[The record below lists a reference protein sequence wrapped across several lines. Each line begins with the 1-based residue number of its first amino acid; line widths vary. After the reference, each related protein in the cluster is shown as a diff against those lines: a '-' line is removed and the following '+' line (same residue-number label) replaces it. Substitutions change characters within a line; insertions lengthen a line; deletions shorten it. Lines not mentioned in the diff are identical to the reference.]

1 MSDAI
6 AYLERAQEL
15 LGERGKSYD
24 TDSGERYMANAVAAF
39 NAITGH
45 TLTEGDGWLML
56 QVVKDCRQWRRA
68 EFHRDSA
75 EDCVAYAAL
84 KAEALG
90 RT

>member
-15 LGERGKSYD
+15 LGERGRSYD
-24 TDSGERYMANAVAAF
+24 GENGERYMANAVAAF

-56 QVVKDCRQWRRA
+56 QVVKDCRQWRRP

-90 RT
+90 RA

>member
-24 TDSGERYMANAVAAF
+24 TDSGERYMKNAVAAF
-39 NAITGH
+39 NALTGGN
-45 TLTEGDGWLML
+45 LTEGDGWLFM
-56 QVVKDCRQWRRA
+56 QIVKDARQWQRPD
-68 EFHRDSA
+68 FHDDSA
-75 EDCVAYAAL
+75 ADCVAYAAL
-84 KAEALG
+84 KAEALA

>member
-39 NAITGH
+39 NAITGGN
-45 TLTEGDGWLML
+45 LSEGDGWLFM
-56 QVVKDCRQWRRA
+56 QIVKDARQWQRP
-68 EFHRDSA
+68 EYHEDSA
-75 EDCVAYAAL
+75 TDCVAYAAL
-84 KAEALG
+84 KAEALA

>member
-45 TLTEGDGWLML
+45 TLSEGEGWLFMCMI
-56 QVVKDCRQWRRA
+56 KDARQWQRPG
-68 EFHRDSA
+68 FHRDSA
-75 EDCVAYAAL
+75 EDAVAYSAL

-90 RT
+90 RS